1 MVIMQNLFLR
11 FEIAIVRTFCHISGE
26 YLVKKVGYCTRVLLR
41 RNTRNYTSTLFRL
54 IITLKRN
61 GLILQCELKYY

>member
-26 YLVKKVGYCTRVLLR
+26 YLVKKVGYCTRVLSKKKKCPEL
-41 RNTRNYTSTLFRL
+41 YFYSFSTDYYSEKKK
-54 IITLKRN
+54 KRAN
-61 GLILQCELKYY
+61 IAM